1 MLVLR
6 KGFIMRKIRILQIFE
21 YWNNFEAWG
30 NEMLRN
36 TSFYLVKIE
45 SKISLF
51 YEKDI
56 TPIVKVLAGKDN
68 KDFEMEIP
76 EISMDIIDS
85 NGGALFTFAIKNHK
99 LDILDDEII
108 NYYFETLWDYAGR
121 E

>member
-1 MLVLR
+1 
-6 KGFIMRKIRILQIFE
+6 MRKIKILKIFE
-21 YWNNFEAWG
+21 YWDNFESWD
-30 NEMLRN
+30 NKVLLN
-36 TSFYLVKIE
+36 TFYLVKIG

-68 KDFEMEIP
+68 KDFEMEIR
-76 EISMDIIDS
+76 EISMDKIDS

-99 LDILDDEII
+99 LDILDNEII
-108 NYYFETLWDYAGR
+108 NYYFEILWDYAGR

>member
-1 MLVLR
+1 
-6 KGFIMRKIRILQIFE
+6 MRKIKILQIFE
-21 YWNNFEAWG
+21 YWDNFESWE
-30 NEMLRN
+30 NKVLLN
-36 TSFYLVKIE
+36 TFYLVKIG

-56 TPIVKVLAGKDN
+56 TPIVKALAGKDN
-68 KDFEMEIP
+68 KDFEMEIR
-76 EISMDIIDS
+76 EISMDIIGS

>member
-1 MLVLR
+1 
-6 KGFIMRKIRILQIFE
+6 MRKIKILQIFE
-21 YWNNFEAWG
+21 YWNNFESWDSKTV
-30 NEMLRN
+30 LN
-36 TSFYLVKIE
+36 TFYLVKIG

-68 KDFEMEIP
+68 KDFEMEIR

>member
-1 MLVLR
+1 
-6 KGFIMRKIRILQIFE
+6 MRKIKILQIFE
-21 YWNNFEAWG
+21 YWNNFESWDSKTV
-30 NEMLRN
+30 LN
-36 TSFYLVKIE
+36 TFYLVKIG

-68 KDFEMEIP
+68 KDFEMEIR

-99 LDILDDEII
+99 LDILDNEII

>member
-1 MLVLR
+1 
-6 KGFIMRKIRILQIFE
+6 MRKIKILQIFE
-21 YWNNFEAWG
+21 YWNNFESWDSKTV
-30 NEMLRN
+30 LN
-36 TSFYLVKIE
+36 TFYLVKIG

-56 TPIVKVLAGKDN
+56 TPIIKVLAGKDN
-68 KDFEMEIP
+68 KDFEMEIR

>member
-1 MLVLR
+1 
-6 KGFIMRKIRILQIFE
+6 MRKIKILKIFE
-21 YWNNFEAWG
+21 YWD
-30 NEMLRN
+30 NEVLLN
-36 TSFYLVKIE
+36 TFYLVKIE

-68 KDFEMEIP
+68 KDFEMEIR
-76 EISMDIIDS
+76 EILMDIIDS

-108 NYYFETLWDYAGR
+108 NYYFETLWNYAGR

>member
-1 MLVLR
+1 
-6 KGFIMRKIRILQIFE
+6 MRKIKILKIFE
-21 YWNNFEAWG
+21 YWNNFESWDSKTVL
-30 NEMLRN
+30 NM
-36 TSFYLVKIE
+36 FYLVKIG

-68 KDFEMEIP
+68 KDFEMEIR

-85 NGGALFTFAIKNHK
+85 NGGALFAFAIKNHK

>member
-1 MLVLR
+1 
-6 KGFIMRKIRILQIFE
+6 MRKIKILKIFE
-21 YWNNFEAWG
+21 YWDNFESWD
-30 NEMLRN
+30 NKVLLN
-36 TSFYLVKIE
+36 TFYLVKIG

-68 KDFEMEIP
+68 KDFEMEIR

-99 LDILDDEII
+99 LDILDNEII
-108 NYYFETLWDYAGR
+108 NYYFEILWDYAGR

>member
-1 MLVLR
+1 
-6 KGFIMRKIRILQIFE
+6 MRKIKILKIFE
-21 YWNNFEAWG
+21 YWDNFESWDS
-30 NEMLRN
+30 EVLLN
-36 TSFYLVKIE
+36 TFYLVKIG

-51 YEKDI
+51 HEKDV
-56 TPIVKVLAGKDN
+56 TPIIRVLAGKDN
-68 KDFEMEIP
+68 KDFEMEIR

>member
-1 MLVLR
+1 
-6 KGFIMRKIRILQIFE
+6 MRKIKILQIFE
-21 YWNNFEAWG
+21 YWNNFESWD
-30 NEMLRN
+30 NEVLLN
-36 TSFYLVKIE
+36 TFYLVKIGN
-45 SKISLF
+45 KISLF

-56 TPIVKVLAGKDN
+56 TPIIKVLAGKDN
-68 KDFEMEIP
+68 KDFEMEIR

>member
-1 MLVLR
+1 
-6 KGFIMRKIRILQIFE
+6 MRKIKILKIFE
-21 YWNNFEAWG
+21 YWDNFESWE
-30 NEMLRN
+30 NEVLLN
-36 TSFYLVKIE
+36 TFYLVKIG

-68 KDFEMEIP
+68 KDFEMEIR

-85 NGGALFTFAIKNHK
+85 NGGALFTFAIKNYK
-99 LDILDDEII
+99 LDILDNEII

>member
-1 MLVLR
+1 
-6 KGFIMRKIRILQIFE
+6 MRKIKILKIFE
-21 YWNNFEAWG
+21 YWNNFESWDSKTV
-30 NEMLRN
+30 LN
-36 TSFYLVKIE
+36 TFYLVKIG

-68 KDFEMEIP
+68 KDFEMEIR

>member
-1 MLVLR
+1 
-6 KGFIMRKIRILQIFE
+6 MRKIKILKIFE
-21 YWNNFEAWG
+21 YWDNFESWE
-30 NEMLRN
+30 NEVLLN
-36 TSFYLVKIE
+36 TFYLVKIG

-68 KDFEMEIP
+68 KDFEMEIR

-108 NYYFETLWDYAGR
+108 HYYFETLWDYAGR

>member
-1 MLVLR
+1 
-6 KGFIMRKIRILQIFE
+6 MRKIKILQTFE
-21 YWNNFEAWG
+21 YWDNFESWE
-30 NEMLRN
+30 NKVLLN
-36 TSFYLVKIE
+36 TFYLVKIG

-68 KDFEMEIP
+68 KDFEMEIR

-99 LDILDDEII
+99 LDILDNEII

>member
-1 MLVLR
+1 
-6 KGFIMRKIRILQIFE
+6 MRKIKILQIFE
-21 YWNNFEAWG
+21 YWNNFESWDSKIV
-30 NEMLRN
+30 LN
-36 TSFYLVKIE
+36 TFYLVKIG

-68 KDFEMEIP
+68 KDFEMEIR

-99 LDILDDEII
+99 LDILDNEII

>member
-1 MLVLR
+1 
-6 KGFIMRKIRILQIFE
+6 MRKIKILQIFE
-21 YWNNFEAWG
+21 YWNNFESWDSKTV
-30 NEMLRN
+30 LN
-36 TSFYLVKIE
+36 TFYLVKIG

-68 KDFEMEIP
+68 KDFEMEIR

-85 NGGALFTFAIKNHK
+85 NGGALFTFAVKNHK

-108 NYYFETLWDYAGR
+108 NYYFEILWDYAGR

>member
-1 MLVLR
+1 
-6 KGFIMRKIRILQIFE
+6 MRKIKILKIFE
-21 YWNNFEAWG
+21 YWNNFESWDSKTV
-30 NEMLRN
+30 LN
-36 TSFYLVKIE
+36 TFYLVKIG

-68 KDFEMEIP
+68 KDFEMEIR

-85 NGGALFTFAIKNHK
+85 NGGALFTFAVKNHK

-108 NYYFETLWDYAGR
+108 NYYFEILWDYAGR

>member
-1 MLVLR
+1 
-6 KGFIMRKIRILQIFE
+6 MRKIKILKIFE
-21 YWNNFEAWG
+21 YWDNFESWE
-30 NEMLRN
+30 NEVLLN
-36 TSFYLVKIE
+36 TFYLVKIG

-68 KDFEMEIP
+68 KDFEMEIR